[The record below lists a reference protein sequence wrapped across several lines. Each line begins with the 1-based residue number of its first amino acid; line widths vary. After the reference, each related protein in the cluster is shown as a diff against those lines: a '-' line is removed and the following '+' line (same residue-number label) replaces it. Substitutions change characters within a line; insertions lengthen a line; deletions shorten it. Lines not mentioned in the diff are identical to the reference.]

1 MADSAARGKTTVMLA
16 RFCSFLTLC
25 IWLAGA
31 AQAFAAQATW
41 VAGNGSDTGTC
52 SATSPCSSFA
62 YAAGQTDAGGTISV
76 RSSGSFGPVVITK
89 ALAVVS
95 EGAEALISGTGP
107 CPGGVGGVA
116 AVCVRAGAED
126 VVTLRGIHIDGAG
139 GTGVSLVSAAALHI
153 QHSVIRNG
161 SRGLSFTPR
170 TATMLFM
177 SDTLVSECVNSAIL
191 IEPIAA
197 GSAKVTLSRVTSTNN
212 SFALTING
220 NSGNGVVDA
229 LLRDSIISANGSG
242 LFVTN
247 PDGGGTV
254 RVMVDRSAIA
264 NNRGKGISAAST
276 AATIYIGDSTISGN
290 GTGLATSGG
299 GAIVSYGTN
308 KIIGNRVDGAPSAT
322 AEYR

>member
-1 MADSAARGKTTVMLA
+1 MLSIRLCTVFLALCAWFGSPRDASAAK
-16 RFCSFLTLC
+16 
-25 IWLAGA
+25 
-31 AQAFAAQATW
+31 ATW
-41 VAGNGSDTGTC
+41 VAGNGNDTGACT
-52 SATSPCSSFA
+52 AANPCASFA

-76 RSSGSFGPVVITK
+76 RSSGSFGPIAITK
-89 ALAVVS
+89 ALAIVS

-116 AVCVRAGAED
+116 AVCVRAGSED

-170 TATMLFM
+170 TETILFM
-177 SDTLVSECVNSAIL
+177 ADTVVSECSSSAIL

-197 GSAKVTLSRVTSTNN
+197 GSAKATLSRVTSTNN

-220 NSGNGVVDA
+220 NSGTGVVDA
-229 LLRDSIISANGSG
+229 LLGDSIISANGSG
-242 LFVTN
+242 IFVTN

-276 AATIYIGDSTISGN
+276 AATIYVGDSTISGN
-290 GTGLATSGG
+290 GIGLATSGG
-299 GAIVSYGTN
+299 GAIVSYRTN
-308 KIIGNRVDGAPSAT
+308 KIIANRIDGAPSAT